1 MTEKEMAVLMY
12 AKGYRYILHPP
23 EGSDMDPLYTKSTM
37 DIGPVYRCM
46 WLNARVNAQSIDEYL
61 K

>member
-1 MTEKEMAVLMY
+1 MTEKEIAALMY

-23 EGSDMDPLYTKSTM
+23 EGSDMDPLYVKTAM
-37 DIGPVYRCM
+37 QIGDMWRCM
-46 WLNARVNAQSIDEYL
+46 FPAARPNAQTIDEYL